1 MNADILRRVIELPYD
16 DPRRKALLEILHNE
30 FATNLLTGLP
40 VQGVLFKPAKW
51 KEQVSV
57 YMGLPPPETRK
68 SVNQHIIIK
77 GVIRGKVDLHAN
89 NLLNSHYATGGGTS
103 LNHNTILGNVEVGL
117 HDAGVPFKSTGSTNG
132 QGTKNTFRR
141 QLPENPSGSSLEK
154 TNKIIPDLVIRASH
168 LSGSNGVDCDL
179 DGANHIVDFKTLQGL
194 SHYDNTS
201 TIPGATLEKRQKAV
215 NKEYHD
221 RTRKLD
227 SELHGSQQ
235 DQRGPIESELNEYGH
250 RGRVLAPVIGRYGG
264 ASSDLSLILDLVAR
278 EMARKHT
285 AFYNIGFSEAKALF
299 RQKLARK
306 WGHAIAR
313 GWATLLLDRLRD
325 FVVVPSSAGG
335 NSSFELHSQSMEER
349 ATLDRYHHFHGH
361 SGMCA

>member
-1 MNADILRRVIELPYD
+1 M
-16 DPRRKALLEILHNE
+16 
-30 FATNLLTGLP
+30 
-40 VQGVLFKPAKW
+40 
-51 KEQVSV
+51 
-57 YMGLPPPETRK
+57 
-68 SVNQHIIIK
+68 
-77 GVIRGKVDLHAN
+77 
-89 NLLNSHYATGGGTS
+89 
-103 LNHNTILGNVEVGL
+103 
-117 HDAGVPFKSTGSTNG
+117 
-132 QGTKNTFRR
+132 
-141 QLPENPSGSSLEK
+141 
-154 TNKIIPDLVIRASH
+154 
-168 LSGSNGVDCDL
+168 
-179 DGANHIVDFKTLQGL
+179 DFKTLQGR

-235 DQRGPIESELNEYGH
+235 DQRGPIESELNEYGR

-264 ASSDLSLILDLVAR
+264 ASSVLSLILDLFAR

-306 WGHAIAR
+306 WGHTIAR
-313 GWATLLLDRLRD
+313 GWATLLLDRLRV

-361 SGMCA
+361 SNMCA

>member
-1 MNADILRRVIELPYD
+1 MELGD
-16 DPRRKALLEILHNE
+16 ATGDALEH
-30 FATNLLTGLP
+30 
-40 VQGVLFKPAKW
+40 KY
-51 KEQVSV
+51 VSV
-57 YMGLPPPETRK
+57 QVRSK
-68 SVNQHIIIK
+68 SK
-77 GVIRGKVDLHAN
+77 KP
-89 NLLNSHYATGGGTS
+89 
-103 LNHNTILGNVEVGL
+103 NTKQQQQKQAI
-117 HDAGVPFKSTGSTNG
+117 
-132 QGTKNTFRR
+132 
-141 QLPENPSGSSLEK
+141 PSGSSLEK

-264 ASSDLSLILDLVAR
+264 ASSDSASFWTLPLGKWLANTRLFVSPPR
-278 EMARKHT
+278 GGT
-285 AFYNIGFSEAKALF
+285 GFS
-299 RQKLARK
+299 
-306 WGHAIAR
+306 
-313 GWATLLLDRLRD
+313 
-325 FVVVPSSAGG
+325 
-335 NSSFELHSQSMEER
+335 N
-349 ATLDRYHHFHGH
+349 
-361 SGMCA
+361 